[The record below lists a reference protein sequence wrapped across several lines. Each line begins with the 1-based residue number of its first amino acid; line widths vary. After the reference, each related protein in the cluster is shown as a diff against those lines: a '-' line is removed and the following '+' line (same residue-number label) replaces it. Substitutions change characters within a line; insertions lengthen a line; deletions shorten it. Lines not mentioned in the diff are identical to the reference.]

1 MLQRRIASLETMINP
16 NMNSVWIPTATHAAM
31 PYSFCT
37 RATQVCA
44 AKLGHMY
51 LQYQSPR
58 WPFGGCR
65 KHPQRNSN
73 CDKHNALPKL
83 YEK

>member
-1 MLQRRIASLETMINP
+1 MLQRRVGSLETMINF
-16 NMNSVWIPTATHAAM
+16 NMNMIGSQEQPMSAM
-31 PYSFCT
+31 SYSFFT
-37 RATQVCA
+37 RTTQVCA